1 MEMATKSSIGGNK
14 QVKTKAARAK
24 AAREAVKAVRAKQSQ
39 KTRAK
44 KTQLYKSRFIPVYS
58 KLPNGGTPGK
68 TNLSRFDKKI
78 GVYVIREK
86 VKRTG
91 KTSIVYVGASY
102 PRPNKFG
109 RLSKG
114 GDLYKTIIRHF
125 QKWSDPDPEVET
137 GGLTFADK
145 LKTRTYS
152 VQVTICK
159 SGKDAKALEK
169 MLIQKYKSAKSG
181 QGLNLK
187 NKVTY
192 KEFTATAAENDVLE
206 FWEESEAQNFE
217 DLDDPPF

>member
-24 AAREAVKAVRAKQSQ
+24 AAREAVKALRSKQSQ

-58 KLPNGGTPGK
+58 KLPRNGEPGR

-86 VKRTG
+86 VNRT
-91 KTSIVYVGASY
+91 KKISIIYVGASY

-169 MLIQKYKSAKSG
+169 MLIQKYKNAKSG

-192 KEFTATAAENDVLE
+192 KEFTATAAENNVLE
-206 FWEESEAQNFE
+206 FWEEAEAQNIE
-217 DLDDPPF
+217 QLDDPPF